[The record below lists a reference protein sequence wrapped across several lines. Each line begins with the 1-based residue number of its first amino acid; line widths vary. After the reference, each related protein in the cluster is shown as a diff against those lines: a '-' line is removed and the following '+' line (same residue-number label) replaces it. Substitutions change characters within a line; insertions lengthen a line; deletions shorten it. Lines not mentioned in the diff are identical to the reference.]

1 MCVSVCVC
9 VYGKERHFITW
20 YGIGF
25 RSGKLPKRV
34 PNILELAEVV
44 YVAGVISGFCG
55 VAAVLRFSG
64 GSAGRKE
71 SNKNPKV
78 VPNQICMQLHWH
90 RQNVS
95 PTVCFEDVCV
105 ELWSARNTTETEK
118 QFASF
123 RPHGRDELELVY
135 AAV

>member
-1 MCVSVCVC
+1 MCVPVC

-34 PNILELAEVV
+34 PNILELVEVV
-44 YVAGVISGFCG
+44 YVAGAISGFCG
-55 VAAVLRFSG
+55 VAGVLRSSG
-64 GSAGRKE
+64 GSAGRKG
-71 SNKNPKV
+71 SNKKPQKL

-95 PTVCFEDVCV
+95 PTVCFEDVCD
-105 ELWSARNTTETEK
+105 ELGSARNTTQTEK
-118 QFASF
+118 HFASF